1 MSSSRESNLKLYSL
15 GIVAVT
21 KERGSDAIK
30 VTPIEELTMT
40 NKKLSEEKSNY
51 KVEVP
56 DAKGVSR
63 SSEVESDIM
72 MVAKWIP
79 FGHSNRLTAP
89 DVVQG
94 ETVVLFRFGDTD
106 EYYWTTIFR
115 EAKLRRLETVNYGY
129 SNIPGGMV
137 AFDKETS
144 YWFEISTEDKHVK
157 LHTSKNDGEPFEY
170 DITLDTGNGKL
181 LIDDNIGNSIELNSA
196 ENTITA
202 IANSHILLK
211 APLVTIEAELTHIT
225 GNCKIDGYLVVEKKT
240 TTGSLT
246 VVSDSAIGGNELVSG
261 NSEIHGEL
269 TTSSA
274 VVNGKLTAGS
284 VNAGGEIIAGG
295 EVHGTNI

>member
-56 DAKGVSR
+56 DAKGVKR
-63 SSEVESDIM
+63 ASEVESDIM
-72 MVAKWIP
+72 IVAKWIP
-79 FGHSNRLTAP
+79 FGHSNRMTPP

-115 EAKLRRLETVNYGY
+115 EAKLRRTETVNYGY
-129 SNIPGGMV
+129 SNIPSGMV
-137 AFDKETS
+137 AFDKQTS
-144 YWFEISTEDKHVK
+144 YWFEVSTDEKHVK

-170 DITLDTGNGKL
+170 DISIDTSTGKI
-181 LIDDNIGNSIELNSA
+181 LIDDNTGNSIELNSA

-202 IANSHILLK
+202 IANSHILLR
-211 APLVTIEAELTHIT
+211 APLVTIEAETTHIT
-225 GNCKIDGYLVVEKKT
+225 GNCQIDGDLTVSKT
-240 TTGSLT
+240 TLTDSLT
-246 VVSDSAIGGNELVSG
+246 VQETSQLSGDATIAGNVDITGSTTMLGHLQSGDINSSGNITVSG
-261 NSEIHGEL
+261 EIH
-269 TTSSA
+269 S
-274 VVNGKLTAGS
+274 
-284 VNAGGEIIAGG
+284 
-295 EVHGTNI
+295 TNI